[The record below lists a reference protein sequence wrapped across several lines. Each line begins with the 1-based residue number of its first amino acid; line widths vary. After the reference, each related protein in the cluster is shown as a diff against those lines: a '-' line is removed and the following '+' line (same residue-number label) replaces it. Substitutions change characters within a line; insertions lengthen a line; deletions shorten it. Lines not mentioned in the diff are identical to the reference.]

1 MARRSTA
8 LLLLAIVA
16 SIASAAAEDPFASA
30 AYPVLWRDSADSPLA
45 AEDPFAVAAYP
56 VLWRSSADSPV
67 AGEAPSFKA
76 QDPAAVVLTCRHR
89 SCMYCRDACARR
101 RSTRAARDAV
111 PPEEPLPRR
120 PSSPRNQACRNS
132 PHGDAIRLEV
142 SSRRHPFSLNKLDQ
156 ILTTFNVAPGSERAN
171 QVAATLHT
179 CGEGSSTDPHTC
191 ATSQQAEAE
200 FAAKVL
206 GSGNIRR
213 LVTMVHGS
221 NNEPAGQYMVAQNG
235 GVSRIGG
242 ADDLVVCHP
251 MPYPYMVR
259 YCHRPAE
266 VEALMVQLSGVD
278 VGGATAVAICHKN
291 TETWDQRY
299 FNMLN
304 ADRGEEICHYM
315 PQNYVLWLKM

>member
-16 SIASAAAEDPFASA
+16 SIASAAAEEPFAVS
-30 AYPVLWRDSADSPLA
+30 AYPILWRSSADSPLA
-45 AEDPFAVAAYP
+45 AEDPFADAAYP

-67 AGEAPSFKA
+67 AAEVPNFKA
-76 QDPAAVVLTCRHR
+76 QDPAAEMPAHGGGLHVQRGMLFLRK
-89 SCMYCRDACARR
+89 SLYPGAR
-101 RSTRAARDAV
+101 
-111 PPEEPLPRR
+111 LPRGTR
-120 PSSPRNQACRNS
+120 LAGTAPMAMQQFASRSQA
-132 PHGDAIRLEV
+132 DAI
-142 SSRRHPFSLNKLDQ
+142 PFSLNKLDQ
-156 ILTTFNVAPGSERAN
+156 ILTMFKVVPGSERAN

-179 CGEGSSTDPHTC
+179 CGGEGSSTDPHTC

-278 VGGATAVAICHKN
+278 VGGAGGATAVAICHKN